1 MKNVFKLN
9 LFFVGIPIILCLFGL
24 INESYFYLGLISTIL
39 TGIFQVVISI
49 KMIQDEPNDKNIKI
63 YLAGVI
69 LFFFSLFIVSKIG
82 LYDWINYIFL
92 TIPPILAIYLSVIIY
107 NKQ

>member
-1 MKNVFKLN
+1 MKNLFKLN

-24 INESYFYLGLISTIL
+24 INENYYYLGLISTIL

-69 LFFFSLFIVSKIG
+69 LFFFTLFIVSKIDFSDS
-82 LYDWINYIFL
+82 LKYIL
-92 TIPPILAIYLSVIIY
+92 LLIPPILAIYLSIIIY
-107 NKQ
+107 KKQ